1 MVVLVVRRGGGAAA
15 AALCNAPWAASRWFF
30 LFFGLPRVKLQGAL
44 RGGAAG
50 LSCGLA
56 ARDGQ
61 KRASLVHTG
70 LWRTGMA
77 QRGAPPF
84 WQS

>member
-1 MVVLVVRRGGGAAA
+1 M
-15 AALCNAPWAASRWFF
+15 
-30 LFFGLPRVKLQGAL
+30 KLQGAL

-61 KRASLVHTG
+61 KRTSPCTRGRGGRIKAQPVHRGGLALLVPLQPLAH
-70 LWRTGMA
+70 WEVSA
-77 QRGAPPF
+77 KAPYVNPCP
-84 WQS
+84 

>member
-1 MVVLVVRRGGGAAA
+1 MVLVPRSGGLLALVARGGGVPGRPADYF
-15 AALCNAPWAASRWFF
+15 FF
-30 LFFGLPRVKLQGAL
+30 LAGPASELQGAL

-61 KRASLVHTG
+61 KRASRAH
-70 LWRTGMA
+70 
-77 QRGAPPF
+77 GALADRYSPARCKVNCF
-84 WQS
+84 F

>member
-1 MVVLVVRRGGGAAA
+1 MVVLVPRGGGAAA
-15 AALCNAPWAASRWFF
+15 FVKRGGGVPGPPYGLF
-30 LFFGLPRVKLQGAL
+30 LFFGLPRVKVQGAL

-61 KRASLVHTG
+61 KRASRAH
-70 LWRTGMA
+70 
-77 QRGAPPF
+77 GALADRYSPARCKVNCF
-84 WQS
+84 F

>member
-1 MVVLVVRRGGGAAA
+1 LWLAAA
-15 AALCNAPWAASRWFF
+15 ASRAALRIISFF
-30 LFFGLPRVKLQGAL
+30 WPGRVKLQGAL

-61 KRASLVHTG
+61 KRASRVHTG
-70 LWRTGMA
+70 LWRTGIA
-77 QRGAPPF
+77 QRGAPGG
-84 WQS
+84 